1 MHYSPS
7 HFEGWCDD
15 CSKESTCNCLAR
27 AMMWSRLALDSCHK
41 PPQMNQS
48 KHEKGT
54 QRDSHLHLTES
65 IHMNNLHCNLVDLE
79 LYLNCRSFRCNITVM
94 EAPSLYSKLLQK
106 LKIDLHCKWCTE
118 HTYNQIVHCRCRCLV
133 WHLRTTQIAMP
144 EKLIFKDDCLLGMAT
159 THIQL
164 RE

>member
-1 MHYSPS
+1 
-7 HFEGWCDD
+7 
-15 CSKESTCNCLAR
+15 
-27 AMMWSRLALDSCHK
+27 
-41 PPQMNQS
+41 
-48 KHEKGT
+48 
-54 QRDSHLHLTES
+54 
-65 IHMNNLHCNLVDLE
+65 
-79 LYLNCRSFRCNITVM
+79 
-94 EAPSLYSKLLQK
+94 
-106 LKIDLHCKWCTE
+106 LHCKWCTE